1 MTLVTTA
8 QMREL
13 DRRTIELGTQGLTLM
28 ERAGQGIARVLLE
41 RHRAACKR
49 GVLIVAGRGNNG
61 GDGFVVARLLAKQ
74 GIRCRVVLLGERSAL
89 SGDARANADRW
100 ARGRGKLVEITT
112 LGDDARGRLAR
123 DLAGAG
129 LVLDG
134 IFGTGLTRAVEGL
147 AGEVIALMNRAAA
160 ADHAAVAADDRALTL
175 APRGRSRKGK
185 RAKDA
190 TGAPPT
196 VVAIDVPSGLDAD
209 TGLPLGSAVR
219 AHATVTLGAHK
230 PGLVLPAA
238 REHVGE
244 LSLVEIGLAD
254 DALAAIAP
262 LGTRGDART
271 LAPLVPR
278 RGPGAHKGSSG
289 HLLVVAGA
297 VGKSGAAILCG
308 RAALRG
314 GAGLVTIACTAE
326 ILPIVAASMPEL
338 MTDPVGERFSDVA
351 WRDRLAGKAAL
362 AIGPGL
368 GTSPDAVRLV
378 RWLVTRADVPM
389 VVDADGLNALAGDVA
404 VLRRARA
411 PLVLTPH
418 PGEMSRLM
426 RRTTSEI
433 QARRIEHARALAE
446 KTGAVVVLK
455 GSGTIVAAPDGR
467 WSINATGGP
476 LLGVGGTGDV
486 LTGLIGSLLAQ
497 GLPAYDAARLG
508 VFLHGRAGDRLAL
521 QLGDAGLLASQLAD
535 ELPAARRELAGG
547 GLAPG
552 GD

>member
-1 MTLVTTA
+1 VTLVTTA

-314 GAGLVTIACTAE
+314 GAGLVTI
-326 ILPIVAASMPEL
+326 
-338 MTDPVGERFSDVA
+338 
-351 WRDRLAGKAAL
+351 DRL
-362 AIGPGL
+362 
-368 GTSPDAVRLV
+368 R
-378 RWLVTRADVPM
+378 
-389 VVDADGLNALAGDVA
+389 GD
-404 VLRRARA
+404 
-411 PLVLTPH
+411 
-418 PGEMSRLM
+418 
-426 RRTTSEI
+426 
-433 QARRIEHARALAE
+433 
-446 KTGAVVVLK
+446 
-455 GSGTIVAAPDGR
+455 
-467 WSINATGGP
+467 
-476 LLGVGGTGDV
+476 
-486 LTGLIGSLLAQ
+486 
-497 GLPAYDAARLG
+497 
-508 VFLHGRAGDRLAL
+508 
-521 QLGDAGLLASQLAD
+521 
-535 ELPAARRELAGG
+535 
-547 GLAPG
+547 
-552 GD
+552 